1 MQRKDIYG
9 KYRIRMKQIIK
20 LTESDIHN
28 IVRQVIKEIGYR
40 GAALTHGAN
49 YNAQQDYMNSRNP
62 NARTKMGGSENLTM
76 KALSLAIHDNFPNLT
91 LEFVEH
97 NEKTNQSYPVDLR
110 FTDVKYIDNERVV
123 LHGQLTVS
131 LRTFG
136 IGAIEY
142 NFNTQDFYRVSY
154 SDKTTRSRK
163 LHTLL
168 PHNEEQIKRVLTFA
182 SNYLY
187 AREDYETN
195 INTNGSTPSKPH

>member
-1 MQRKDIYG
+1 MIFIY
-9 KYRIRMKQIIK
+9 KYQLRMKQIFR
-20 LTESDIHN
+20 LTENDLHK
-28 IVRQVIKEIGYR
+28 IVRQVINEIGYR
-40 GAALTHGAN
+40 GAELTHGAN

-131 LRTFG
+131 LRPFG

-154 SDKTTRSRK
+154 SDKTTHSRK

-168 PHNEEQIKRVLTFA
+168 PHNEEQIKRVLTFV

>member
-1 MQRKDIYG
+1 
-9 KYRIRMKQIIK
+9 MKQIIR
-20 LTESDIHN
+20 LTESDLHN
-28 IVRQVIKEIGYR
+28 IVKQVVNEIGYR

-62 NARTKMGGSENLTM
+62 NARTKMGGSENITM
-76 KALSLAIHDNFPNLT
+76 KALSLAIHDNLPNLN

-131 LRTFG
+131 LRPFG

-163 LHTLL
+163 LHTLI
-168 PHNEEQIKRVLTFA
+168 PHNEDVINNLLTFI

-187 AREDYETN
+187 SREDYETN
-195 INTNGSTPSKPH
+195 INVNGSTSSKPH

>member
-1 MQRKDIYG
+1 
-9 KYRIRMKQIIK
+9 MKQIFR
-20 LTESDIHN
+20 LTENDLHK
-28 IVRQVIKEIGYR
+28 IVRQVINETGYR

-131 LRTFG
+131 LRPFG

-154 SDKTTRSRK
+154 SDKTTHSRK

-168 PHNEEQIKRVLTFA
+168 PHNEEQIKRVLTFV

>member
-1 MQRKDIYG
+1 
-9 KYRIRMKQIIK
+9 MKQIIR
-20 LTESDIHN
+20 LTESDLHH
-28 IVRQVIKEIGYR
+28 IVRQVINEIGYR
-40 GAALTHGAN
+40 GAALIHGAN

-62 NARTKMGGSENLTM
+62 NARTKMGSSENITL
-76 KALSLAIHDNFPNLT
+76 KALSLAIHDNFPNLN

-110 FTDVKYIDNERVV
+110 FTDVKYIDNERVI

-131 LRTFG
+131 LRPFG

-163 LHTLL
+163 LHTLI
-168 PHNEEQIKRVLTFA
+168 PHNEDVINNLLTFI

-187 AREDYETN
+187 SREDYETN
-195 INTNGSTPSKPH
+195 INVNGSTPSKPH

>member
-1 MQRKDIYG
+1 
-9 KYRIRMKQIIK
+9 MKQIIR
-20 LTESDIHN
+20 LTESDLNN
-28 IVRQVIKEIGYR
+28 IVKQVINEIGYR

-62 NARTKMGGSENLTM
+62 NARTKMGVSENISM
-76 KALSLAIHDNFPNLT
+76 KALSLAIHDNFPNLN

-110 FTDVKYIDNERVV
+110 FIDVKYIDNERAV
-123 LHGQLTVS
+123 LHGELTVS
-131 LRTFG
+131 LRPFG

-163 LHTLL
+163 LHTLI
-168 PHNEEQIKRVLTFA
+168 PHNEEEINNLLTFI

-187 AREDYETN
+187 SREDYEKN
-195 INTNGSTPSKPH
+195 INVNGSTPSKSH

>member
-1 MQRKDIYG
+1 MAKTV
-9 KYRIRMKQIIK
+9 IR
-20 LTESDIHN
+20 LTESEL
-28 IVRQVIKEIGYR
+28 RQTIYEAVKPIINEIGYR

-49 YNAQQDYMNSRNP
+49 YNAQQDYMNSKNP

-76 KALSLAIHDNFPNLT
+76 KALSLAIHDNLPNLK

-97 NEKTNQSYPVDLR
+97 NEKTNQSYPVDLQ
-110 FTDVKYIDNERVV
+110 FTDVKYIDSERVV
-123 LHGQLTVS
+123 LHGKLIVS
-131 LRTFG
+131 LRPFG

-163 LHTLL
+163 LHTLI
-168 PHNEEQIKRVLTFA
+168 PHNEGVIRKLLTFI

-187 AREDYETN
+187 SRDDYETN
-195 INTNGSTPSKPH
+195 INTNGPTPSKQH

>member
-1 MQRKDIYG
+1 
-9 KYRIRMKQIIK
+9 
-20 LTESDIHN
+20 
-28 IVRQVIKEIGYR
+28 
-40 GAALTHGAN
+40 
-49 YNAQQDYMNSRNP
+49 MNSRNP
-62 NARTKMGGSENLTM
+62 NARTTMGGSENLTM

-123 LHGQLTVS
+123 LHGHLTIS
-131 LRTFG
+131 LRPFG

-154 SDKTTRSRK
+154 PDKTTRSRK

-168 PHNEEQIKRVLTFA
+168 PHNEEQIKRVLTFV